1 MDFPQEL
8 REKLDASWRSH
19 TETLASRL
27 FGEWRSE
34 VERFFA
40 QQLDEQRSAH
50 LRVVERLNQTV
61 RSLRRAESH
70 ADWILALLDA
80 ATESCPRAALFTAL
94 NQRLRCEGT
103 RGFAG
108 EPLDGLDIPLA
119 SAPAFAGCVETGD
132 PAVALASASELSETV
147 AERLGGETAH
157 LFPIECGGK
166 VVAVLL
172 AEAEAQ
178 SGAAGL
184 LGALASIAGST
195 LENRMAAASASG
207 LVPLFAVA
215 PAGRK
220 DWASLPREERQLH
233 LKAQRLARLRAS
245 QLRVEKAVA
254 VTDGRA
260 RRDLYAALTEDIDS
274 AREEFRR
281 EFMDASPD
289 MVDYLH
295 LELVRTLANED
306 SGLLGPQYPG
316 PLV

>member
-1 MDFPQEL
+1 MDFPQDL
-8 REKLDASWRSH
+8 REQLDAAWRTH

-27 FGEWRSE
+27 FGEWRSD
-34 VERFFA
+34 VERLFA
-40 QQLDEQRSAH
+40 RQLDERKSAQ
-50 LRVVERLNQTV
+50 LRVLERLNQTV
-61 RSLRRAESH
+61 RRLRRAGSH

-80 ATESCPRAALFTAL
+80 ATESCPRAALFTTL
-94 NQRLRCEGT
+94 SQRLRCEGT

-119 SAPAFAGCVETGD
+119 SAPAFEGCMETGD
-132 PAVALASASELSETV
+132 PAVSLASAGELSETV
-147 AERLGGETAH
+147 AERLGGGTVH

-172 AEAEAQ
+172 AEAAQ
-178 SGAAGL
+178 SESAGL

-195 LENRMAAASASG
+195 LENRMAATPASG
-207 LVPLFAVA
+207 LAPIFAAA
-215 PAGRK
+215 PAGRR
-220 DWASLPREERQLH
+220 DWDSLPREERQLH
-233 LKAQRLARLRAS
+233 LKAQRFARLRAS
-245 QLRVEKAVA
+245 QLRLEKAAA

-260 RRDLYAALTEDIDS
+260 QCDLYAALREEIDR

-281 EFMDASPD
+281 EFMDASPE

-295 LELVRTLANED
+295 LELMRTLANED
-306 SGLLGPQYPG
+306 SALLGPQYPG